1 MPDLLVGV
9 PVNMKKNLTTI
20 KKGDVVTDVGNLIGM
35 KVVDAAKTGL
45 LVCGDIIAN
54 QSFTHTYVFDSY
66 KNGKIYVFE
75 AGGNASGLGYSK
87 VGCGPFYA
95 KQYNNLPIA
104 GVMRWK

>member
-1 MPDLLVGV
+1 
-9 PVNMKKNLTTI
+9 MKKNLTTI

-35 KVVDAAKTGL
+35 KVVDAAKAGL

-95 KQYNNLPIA
+95 KQYNNLQIA